1 MYAITYTLSSG
12 TVLHRSRS
20 AADAIEAMELLQSGG
35 GVVLKIVVTRTG
47 KEISVAEL
55 QLLARREQSADAQTQ
70 QQTGPR
76 FPWHRRRKT

>member
-12 TVLHRSRS
+12 TVLHRSKS

-47 KEISVAEL
+47 EELSVAEL
-55 QLLARREQSADAQTQ
+55 QLLARREQPTSEPIEREP
-70 QQTGPR
+70 GPR
-76 FPWHRRRKT
+76 FPWMRLRKP